1 MNIKILENSIY
12 NNKNVI
18 FLLKTL
24 KTLNTLKTLKTTTN
38 ILYIFT
44 LLGVF
49 SIYKKI
55 KYKNN
60 KFLYILNL
68 IPYIKKIIND
78 KFYSTTLTLENKSNY
93 NHYKQLPHEE
103 TKYSVINNKF
113 NDISIKQ
120 NSKISGIIYSD
131 TIYNESIQK
140 IYNKYIKTNPL
151 HPDIFPEIKLMEI
164 DIINICRCL
173 YKGDNK
179 CCGNITSGGT
189 ESILLACVTYRDYCK
204 SIKNIIKPNIIGFN
218 TIHPAFD
225 KACHYFN
232 IKLIKVDTIQNMK
245 KTINSNTIC
254 IVGSAPDYSYGLID
268 PILEMSNLAL
278 KYNTNFHLDACM
290 GGLLIPFITKF
301 NYINFN
307 IIGITSISMDTHKY
321 GFSPKGTSVLL
332 FRNYKIKKYQH
343 FINKDW
349 CGGIYASP
357 TMLGSK
363 SGGIIASTWASLLL
377 RGKNNYIRSSKNIND
392 NLYYIKDQYK
402 NSKINEYLEIIGN
415 PQLNIIA
422 FKSEILN
429 IYSVI
434 NKMSKMDWHLSIM
447 QNPPAFHFCIT
458 EVHSSE
464 ICKTFI
470 EDLEKCVL
478 EVYNDEIIDKNKTPL
493 DSTLSIYGSDNIKK
507 GIFVEEIIH
516 NYIFLLSQE
525 NISFI
530 YK

>member
-1 MNIKILENSIY
+1 
-12 NNKNVI
+12 
-18 FLLKTL
+18 
-24 KTLNTLKTLKTTTN
+24 
-38 ILYIFT
+38 
-44 LLGVF
+44 
-49 SIYKKI
+49 
-55 KYKNN
+55 
-60 KFLYILNL
+60 
-68 IPYIKKIIND
+68 
-78 KFYSTTLTLENKSNY
+78 
-93 NHYKQLPHEE
+93 
-103 TKYSVINNKF
+103 
-113 NDISIKQ
+113 
-120 NSKISGIIYSD
+120 
-131 TIYNESIQK
+131 
-140 IYNKYIKTNPL
+140 
-151 HPDIFPEIKLMEI
+151 
-164 DIINICRCL
+164 
-173 YKGDNK
+173 
-179 CCGNITSGGT
+179 
-189 ESILLACVTYRDYCK
+189 
-204 SIKNIIKPNIIGFN
+204 
-218 TIHPAFD
+218 
-225 KACHYFN
+225 
-232 IKLIKVDTIQNMK
+232 
-245 KTINSNTIC
+245 
-254 IVGSAPDYSYGLID
+254 
-268 PILEMSNLAL
+268 
-278 KYNTNFHLDACM
+278 
-290 GGLLIPFITKF
+290 
-301 NYINFN
+301 
-307 IIGITSISMDTHKY
+307 
-321 GFSPKGTSVLL
+321 
-332 FRNYKIKKYQH
+332 
-343 FINKDW
+343 
-349 CGGIYASP
+349 
-357 TMLGSK
+357 MLGSK

>member
-1 MNIKILENSIY
+1 MNIKILEKLNVIY
-12 NNKNVI
+12 NNKNVS
-18 FLLKTL
+18 FLLKTF
-24 KTLNTLKTLKTTTN
+24 KSTN
-38 ILYIFT
+38 KILYIFT
-44 LLGVF
+44 LLGIF
-49 SIYKKI
+49 SIYKNL
-55 KYKNN
+55 KYKSNRV
-60 KFLYILNL
+60 LYILNL
-68 IPYIKKIIND
+68 IPYINKIINA
-78 KFYSTTLTLENKSNY
+78 KFYSTTLTLEKPSRY
-93 NHYKQLPHEE
+93 NHYKELPYEE
-103 TKYSVINNKF
+103 TKYNIINNKF
-113 NDISIKQ
+113 NSISVKP
-120 NSKISGIIYSD
+120 NNKISGIIYAD
-131 TIYNESIQK
+131 TIYNESIQQ

-164 DIINICRCL
+164 DIINICRSL

-204 SIKNIIKPNIIGFN
+204 SINNIISPNIIGFK

-232 IKLIKVDTIQNMK
+232 INLIKVDTIQNMK

-254 IVGSAPDYSYGLID
+254 IVGSAPDYSYGIID

-301 NYINFN
+301 NCINFN
-307 IIGITSISMDTHKY
+307 ILGVTSISMDTHKY

-332 FRNYKIKKYQH
+332 FRNFKIKKYQH

-377 RGKNNYIRSSKNIND
+377 RGKNNYIRSSENIND
-392 NLYYIKDQYK
+392 NLYFIKEKFK
-402 NSKINEYLEIIGN
+402 NSKIYEYLEIIGD

-422 FKSEILN
+422 FKSDILN

-434 NKMSKMDWHLSIM
+434 TKMTKMDWHLSIM

-458 EVHSSE
+458 EVHSRE
-464 ICKTFI
+464 ICITFI

-516 NYIFLLSQE
+516 NYIFLLSNE
-525 NISFI
+525 KISFI